1 MMLVARS
8 SAANY
13 FSRCGKGTQTISR
26 VGSKTIE
33 VPDKVKVAIADNHVS
48 VEGPKGK
55 LEMDMPCRTTVS
67 QDENVLSV
75 ARDGDDREA
84 KAMHGLGRSLL
95 NNMVVGVSKGYVKKL
110 EINGVGFKAAVSGNT
125 VTMNLG
131 YSHPIKYDLPN
142 QVTVSVD
149 KDTNVTIEG
158 PDKQKVG
165 LVAAELRGFYP
176 VEPYKGKGVK
186 YADEYIRRKEGKTVQ

>member
-1 MMLVARS
+1 M
-8 SAANY
+8 
-13 FSRCGKGTQTISR
+13 
-26 VGSKTIE
+26 IE
-33 VPDKVKVAIADNHVS
+33 VPDKVKVAIADSHVA

-55 LEMDMPCRTTVS
+55 LEMDMPGRTSIS
-67 QDENVLSV
+67 QEGNILTV

-84 KAMHGLGRSLL
+84 RAMHGLGRSLL
-95 NNMVVGVSKGYVKKL
+95 NNMVVGVSEGYVKKL
-110 EINGVGFKAAVSGNT
+110 EINGVGFKALVNGNT

-131 YSHPIKYDLPN
+131 YSHPIKYDLPD
-142 QVTVSVD
+142 QVKVTVD

-186 YADEYIRRKEGKTVQ
+186 YADERVRRKEGKTVQ

>member
-1 MMLVARS
+1 M
-8 SAANY
+8 
-13 FSRCGKGTQTISR
+13 SR

-55 LEMDMPCRTTVS
+55 LEMDMPSRTTVS

-95 NNMVVGVSKGYVKKL
+95 NNMVVGVSEGYVKKL

-131 YSHPIKYDLPN
+131 YSHPIKYALPN

>member
-1 MMLVARS
+1 M
-8 SAANY
+8 
-13 FSRCGKGTQTISR
+13 SR
-26 VGSKTIE
+26 VGSKLIE
-33 VPDKVKVAIADNHVS
+33 VPDKVKVAIADNHVA

-55 LEMDMPCRTTVS
+55 LEMDMPSRTSVS
-67 QDENVLSV
+67 QEENILSV

-95 NNMVVGVSKGYVKKL
+95 NNMVVGVSEGFVKKL
-110 EINGVGFKAAVSGNT
+110 EINGVGFKALVSGNT

-131 YSHPIKYDLPN
+131 YSHPIKYDLPD

-149 KDTNVTIEG
+149 KDTRVTIEG

-176 VEPYKGKGVK
+176 VEPYKGKGVR
-186 YADEYIRRKEGKTVQ
+186 YADEHVRRKEGKTVQ

>member
-1 MMLVARS
+1 M
-8 SAANY
+8 
-13 FSRCGKGTQTISR
+13 SR
-26 VGSKTIE
+26 VGSKLIE
-33 VPDKVKVAIADNHVS
+33 VPEKVKVAIADNHVA

-55 LEMDMPCRTTVS
+55 LEMNMPGRTSVT
-67 QDENVLSV
+67 QEGNMLTV

-84 KAMHGLGRSLL
+84 RAMHGLGRSLL
-95 NNMVVGVSKGYVKKL
+95 NNMVVGVAEGYVKKL
-110 EINGVGFKAAVSGNT
+110 EINGVGFKALVNGNT

-131 YSHPIKYDLPN
+131 YSHPIKYDLPD
-142 QVTVSVD
+142 QVTVTVD

-165 LVAAELRGFYP
+165 MVAAELRGFYP

-186 YADEYIRRKEGKTVQ
+186 YDDERVRRKEGKKVQ

>member
-1 MMLVARS
+1 M
-8 SAANY
+8 
-13 FSRCGKGTQTISR
+13 SR

-33 VPDKVKVAIADNHVS
+33 VPDKVKVVIADNHVS

-55 LEMDMPCRTTVS
+55 LEMDMPSRTTVS
-67 QDENVLSV
+67 QEENVLSV
-75 ARDGDDREA
+75 TRDGDDRKA
-84 KAMHGLGRSLL
+84 MAMHGLGRSLL
-95 NNMVVGVSKGYVKKL
+95 NNMVLGVSEGFVKKL

-142 QVTVSVD
+142 QVKVSVD
-149 KDTNVTIEG
+149 KDTKVTIEG

-186 YADEYIRRKEGKTVQ
+186 YADEHIRRKEGKTVQ

>member
-1 MMLVARS
+1 M
-8 SAANY
+8 
-13 FSRCGKGTQTISR
+13 SR
-26 VGSKTIE
+26 VGNKLIE
-33 VPDKVKVAIADNHVS
+33 VPDKVKVAIADNHVA

-55 LEMDMPCRTTVS
+55 LEMDMPRRTTVS
-67 QDENVLSV
+67 QEENTLSV

-95 NNMVVGVSKGYVKKL
+95 NNMVVGVSEGYVKKL
-110 EINGVGFKAAVSGNT
+110 EINGVGFKALVNGNT

-131 YSHPIKYDLPN
+131 YSHPIKYDLPD
-142 QVTVSVD
+142 QVKVTVD

-186 YADEYIRRKEGKTVQ
+186 YADEHVRRKEGKTVQ

>member
-1 MMLVARS
+1 M
-8 SAANY
+8 
-13 FSRCGKGTQTISR
+13 
-26 VGSKTIE
+26 IE
-33 VPDKVKVAIADNHVS
+33 VPDKVKVAIAGGHVAA
-48 VEGPKGK
+48 EGPKGK
-55 LEMDMPCRTTVS
+55 LEMDMPGRTSVS
-67 QDENVLSV
+67 QEGNILTV

-95 NNMVVGVSKGYVKKL
+95 NNMVLGVSEGYVKKL
-110 EINGVGFKAAVSGNT
+110 EINGVGFKALVNGNT

-131 YSHPIKYDLPN
+131 YSHPIKYDLPD
-142 QVTVSVD
+142 QVKVTVD
-149 KDTNVTIEG
+149 KDTDVTIEG

-186 YADEYIRRKEGKTVQ
+186 YADERVRRKEGKTVQ

>member
-1 MMLVARS
+1 M
-8 SAANY
+8 
-13 FSRCGKGTQTISR
+13 
-26 VGSKTIE
+26 IE
-33 VPDKVKVAIADNHVS
+33 VPDKVKVAIAGGHVAA
-48 VEGPKGK
+48 EGPKGK
-55 LEMDMPCRTTVS
+55 LEMDMPGRTSVS
-67 QDENVLSV
+67 QEGNILTV

-84 KAMHGLGRSLL
+84 RAMHGLGRSLL
-95 NNMVVGVSKGYVKKL
+95 NNMVVGVSEGYVKKL
-110 EINGVGFKAAVSGNT
+110 EINGVGFKALVNGNT

-131 YSHPIKYDLPN
+131 YSHPIKYDLPD
-142 QVTVSVD
+142 QVKVTVD

-186 YADEYIRRKEGKTVQ
+186 YADERVRRKEGKTVQ

>member
-1 MMLVARS
+1 M
-8 SAANY
+8 
-13 FSRCGKGTQTISR
+13 SR
-26 VGSKTIE
+26 VGSKTIA
-33 VPDKVKVAIADNHVS
+33 VPDKVKVVIADNHVS

-55 LEMDMPCRTTVS
+55 LEMDMPRRTTVS
-67 QDENVLSV
+67 QEENVLSV
-75 ARDGDDREA
+75 TRDGDDRKA
-84 KAMHGLGRSLL
+84 MAMHGLGRSLL
-95 NNMVVGVSKGYVKKL
+95 NNMVLGVSEGFVKKL

-142 QVTVSVD
+142 QVIVSVD

-186 YADEYIRRKEGKTVQ
+186 YADEHIRRKEGKTVQ

>member
-1 MMLVARS
+1 M
-8 SAANY
+8 
-13 FSRCGKGTQTISR
+13 
-26 VGSKTIE
+26 IE
-33 VPDKVKVAIADNHVS
+33 VPEKVKVAIADNHVA

-55 LEMDMPCRTTVS
+55 LEMNMPGRTSVT
-67 QDENVLSV
+67 QEGNMLTV

-84 KAMHGLGRSLL
+84 RAMHGLGRSLL
-95 NNMVVGVSKGYVKKL
+95 NNMVVGVAEGYVKKL
-110 EINGVGFKAAVSGNT
+110 EINGVGFKALVNGNT

-131 YSHPIKYDLPN
+131 YSHPIKYDLPD
-142 QVTVSVD
+142 QVTVTVD

-165 LVAAELRGFYP
+165 MVAAELRGFYP

-186 YADEYIRRKEGKTVQ
+186 YADERVRRKEGKTVQ

>member
-1 MMLVARS
+1 M
-8 SAANY
+8 
-13 FSRCGKGTQTISR
+13 
-26 VGSKTIE
+26 IE
-33 VPDKVKVAIADNHVS
+33 VPDKVKVAIAGGHVAA
-48 VEGPKGK
+48 EGPKGK
-55 LEMDMPCRTTVS
+55 LEMDMPGRTSVS
-67 QDENVLSV
+67 QEGNILTV

-84 KAMHGLGRSLL
+84 RAMHGLGRSLL
-95 NNMVVGVSKGYVKKL
+95 NNMVLGVSEGYVKKL
-110 EINGVGFKAAVSGNT
+110 EINGVGFKALVNGNT

-131 YSHPIKYDLPN
+131 YSHPIKYDLPD
-142 QVTVSVD
+142 QVKVTVD

-186 YADEYIRRKEGKTVQ
+186 YADERVRRKEGKTVQ

>member
-1 MMLVARS
+1 M
-8 SAANY
+8 
-13 FSRCGKGTQTISR
+13 SR

-55 LEMDMPCRTTVS
+55 LEMDMPSRTTVS

-95 NNMVVGVSKGYVKKL
+95 NNMVVGVSEGYVKKL

-186 YADEYIRRKEGKTVQ
+186 YAGEHIRRKEGKTVQ

>member
-1 MMLVARS
+1 M
-8 SAANY
+8 
-13 FSRCGKGTQTISR
+13 SR

-33 VPDKVKVAIADNHVS
+33 VPDKVKVAIAAGHVS

-55 LEMDMPCRTTVS
+55 LELDMPRHTSVS
-67 QDENVLSV
+67 QEENTLSV

-95 NNMVVGVSKGYVKKL
+95 NNMVIGVSEGFVKKL
-110 EINGVGFKAAVSGNT
+110 EINGVGFKAAVSGST

-131 YSHPIKYDLPN
+131 YSHPIKYDLPD
-142 QVTVSVD
+142 QVKVSVD
-149 KDTNVTIEG
+149 KDTSVTIEG

-186 YADEYIRRKEGKTVQ
+186 YADEHVRRKEGKTVQ

>member
-1 MMLVARS
+1 M
-8 SAANY
+8 
-13 FSRCGKGTQTISR
+13 SR
-26 VGSKTIE
+26 VGSKLIE
-33 VPDKVKVAIADNHVS
+33 VPDKVKVAIADNHVA

-55 LEMDMPCRTTVS
+55 LEMDMPSRTSVS
-67 QDENVLSV
+67 QEENILSV

-95 NNMVVGVSKGYVKKL
+95 NNMVVGVSEGYVKKL
-110 EINGVGFKAAVSGNT
+110 EINGVGFKALVNGNT

-131 YSHPIKYDLPN
+131 YSHPIKYDLPD

-149 KDTNVTIEG
+149 KDTRVTIEG

-165 LVAAELRGFYP
+165 LVASELRSYYP
-176 VEPYKGKGVK
+176 VEPYKGKGVR
-186 YADEYIRRKEGKTVQ
+186 YAGEHVRRKEGKTVQ

>member
-1 MMLVARS
+1 MTPAGKI
-8 SAANY
+8 SAANC
-13 FSRCGKGTQTISR
+13 FSKSGKKNETMSR

-33 VPDKVKVAIADNHVS
+33 VPDKVKVAIAGNHVS

-55 LEMDMPCRTTVS
+55 LDMDMPRRTSVS
-67 QDENVLSV
+67 QQENTLSV
-75 ARDGDDREA
+75 VRDGDDREA
-84 KAMHGLGRSLL
+84 RAMHGLGRSLL
-95 NNMVVGVSKGYVKKL
+95 NNMVVGVADGYVKKL

-131 YSHPIKYDLPN
+131 YSHPIKYDLPD
-142 QVTVSVD
+142 QVKVTVD

-165 LVAAELRGFYP
+165 LVASELREFYP

-186 YADEYIRRKEGKTVQ
+186 YADEYVRRKEGKTVQ

>member
-1 MMLVARS
+1 M
-8 SAANY
+8 
-13 FSRCGKGTQTISR
+13 SR

-95 NNMVVGVSKGYVKKL
+95 NNMVVGVSEGYVKKL

-131 YSHPIKYDLPN
+131 YSHPIKYDMPN

-186 YADEYIRRKEGKTVQ
+186 YADEHVRRKEGKTVQ

>member
-1 MMLVARS
+1 M
-8 SAANY
+8 
-13 FSRCGKGTQTISR
+13 SR

-33 VPDKVKVAIADNHVS
+33 VPDKVKVAIADNHVA

-55 LEMDMPCRTTVS
+55 LEMDMPSRTSVS
-67 QDENVLSV
+67 QEENILSV
-75 ARDGDDREA
+75 SRDGDDREA

-95 NNMVVGVSKGYVKKL
+95 NNMVVGVSEGFVKIL
-110 EINGVGFKAAVSGNT
+110 EINGGGFKALVSGNT

-131 YSHPIKYDLPN
+131 YSHPIKYDLPD

-149 KDTNVTIEG
+149 KDTRVTIEG

-176 VEPYKGKGVK
+176 VEPYKGKGVR
-186 YADEYIRRKEGKTVQ
+186 YADEHVRRKEGKTVQ

>member
-1 MMLVARS
+1 M
-8 SAANY
+8 
-13 FSRCGKGTQTISR
+13 SR

-55 LEMDMPCRTTVS
+55 LEMDMPSRTTVS

-95 NNMVVGVSKGYVKKL
+95 NNMVVGVSEGYVKKL

-186 YADEYIRRKEGKTVQ
+186 YTDEYIRRKEGKTVQ

>member
-1 MMLVARS
+1 M
-8 SAANY
+8 
-13 FSRCGKGTQTISR
+13 SR

-55 LEMDMPCRTTVS
+55 LEMDMPSRTTVS

-75 ARDGDDREA
+75 ARDGDAREA

-95 NNMVVGVSKGYVKKL
+95 NNMVVGVSEGYVKKL

>member
-1 MMLVARS
+1 M
-8 SAANY
+8 
-13 FSRCGKGTQTISR
+13 SR

-33 VPDKVKVAIADNHVS
+33 VPDKVKVVIADNHVS

-55 LEMDMPCRTTVS
+55 LEMDMPSRTTVS

-95 NNMVVGVSKGYVKKL
+95 NNMVLGVSEGFVKKL

-142 QVTVSVD
+142 QVKVSVD
-149 KDTNVTIEG
+149 KDTKVTIEG

-186 YADEYIRRKEGKTVQ
+186 YADEHIRRKEGKTVQ

>member
-1 MMLVARS
+1 M
-8 SAANY
+8 
-13 FSRCGKGTQTISR
+13 SR

-33 VPDKVKVAIADNHVS
+33 VPDKVKVVIADNHVS

-55 LEMDMPCRTTVS
+55 LEMDMPSRTTVS
-67 QDENVLSV
+67 QEENVLSV
-75 ARDGDDREA
+75 TRDGDDRKA
-84 KAMHGLGRSLL
+84 MAMHGLGRSLL
-95 NNMVVGVSKGYVKKL
+95 NNMVLGVSEGFVKKL
-110 EINGVGFKAAVSGNT
+110 EINGVGFKALVSGNT

-131 YSHPIKYDLPN
+131 YSHPIKYDLPD

-149 KDTNVTIEG
+149 KDTRVTIEG

-186 YADEYIRRKEGKTVQ
+186 YADEHVRRKEGKTVQ

>member
-1 MMLVARS
+1 M
-8 SAANY
+8 
-13 FSRCGKGTQTISR
+13 SR

-33 VPDKVKVAIADNHVS
+33 VPEKVKVAIADNHVS

-55 LEMDMPCRTTVS
+55 LEMDMPSRTTVS

-95 NNMVVGVSKGYVKKL
+95 NNMVVGVSEGYVKKL